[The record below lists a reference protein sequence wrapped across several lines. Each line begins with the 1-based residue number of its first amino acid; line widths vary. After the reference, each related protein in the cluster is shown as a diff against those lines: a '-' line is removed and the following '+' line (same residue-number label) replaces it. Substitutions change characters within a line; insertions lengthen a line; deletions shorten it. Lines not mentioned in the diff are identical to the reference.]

1 MIHISFRVILSSEE
15 LPFDIREEGLKTF
28 YYIVGASTSLG
39 RKVRKLH
46 QTCLD
51 LGDLIDLAQDF
62 ALEHEDCRVIQNDAQ
77 YVILGA
83 FHPNRFD
90 IEY

>member
-1 MIHISFRVILSSEE
+1 MLSEE

-39 RKVRKLH
+39 RKVRDLR
-46 QTCLD
+46 QSCLD
-51 LGDLIDLAQDF
+51 LGDLMHLAQDF
-62 ALEHEDCRVIQNDAQ
+62 ALEHEDCRVVQNDAQ

-83 FHPNRFD
+83 FRPNQID